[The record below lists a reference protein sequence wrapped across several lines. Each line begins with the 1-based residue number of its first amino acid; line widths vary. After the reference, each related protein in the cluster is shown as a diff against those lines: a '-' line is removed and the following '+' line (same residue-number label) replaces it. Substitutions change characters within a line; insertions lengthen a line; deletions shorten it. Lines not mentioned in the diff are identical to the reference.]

1 MASAPKVPPQPPRL
15 AQRLLALVALSE
27 QRSALLGDLAEEY
40 AFRAGLYGQ
49 RAAQRW
55 YWRQARRSAAPFLLE
70 RLRLT
75 WPDRPTSSR
84 KTRMAHWIRDFSYAA
99 RTMMR
104 RPLFATTV
112 VATLAIGVGANTAL
126 FGVFKAVFLEP
137 IPLPES
143 EELVV
148 VMQTAGFGCCGPAS
162 GPDYLDWVERERTFD
177 GMAVLQPRTVNL
189 TGLEEAERLYATFV
203 SASAFELLG
212 VEPLMGR
219 PLLPEDEQLDTPT
232 VTVLSHEFWRRALG
246 SRPDVIGTSVEVDGT
261 PLTVVGVMPPDF
273 DVPSPWAATRNH
285 QLYLPFVTSRLQNNR
300 GNHGF
305 PVIARLSEGTSL
317 ETAQADM
324 DRIMR
329 ELADEYPETN
339 ANRGAL
345 VSTVHDYLYGDVGKQ
360 LLLILGAAGLVL
372 LIACGNVASL
382 QLARAT
388 EREAELT
395 VRSAL
400 GASRSALVRLLFS
413 ESMLLAVVGAVFGVI
428 VAFIALQGLRAI
440 LPPQIPRI
448 DTVQIDALALG
459 FAIVA
464 SFGSALIF
472 GMAPAWLASR
482 TDLATGLKEGGYG
495 TLAPHKERL
504 RDYFI
509 ILQIALGLVLVNGG
523 TLLVRN
529 YTDLRSQDQGF
540 EAEGVL
546 TVALNASGPRYE
558 SSVARMQFYDLVV
571 AEVLAVPG
579 VVSAGIVSKLPLAG
593 GTNGNVWIEGRP
605 PRTTSDEG
613 PLVEVS
619 SVGGDY
625 FEAMGI
631 PLLRGRT
638 ITDDDSASANIGVVI
653 NQAMVDEAWPDE
665 DPIGKRFSFNDN
677 PPEWRTVVGVVGT
690 VRQWGPEQ
698 PARAEA
704 YAHYAQGWSST
715 AYVVARVQGDAA
727 PIARQ
732 LRSAVLAVDP
742 TQPPSS
748 IQAMDDRLENAFA
761 RRRFSMTL
769 ISLFAIA
776 ALLLAAAG
784 IYGTVAFFVARRSRD
799 LGIRIALGADGRG
812 IAGLVVGQGLRLAAW
827 GLALGL
833 FGVWATTSLV
843 ESLLYGM
850 GALHVPTL
858 IAGCVVLGGVTVL
871 AAALPARRAVRL
883 PPTLVLRPK

>member
-1 MASAPKVPPQPPRL
+1 MASAPDPQPQPPKL
-15 AQRLLALVALSE
+15 AQRLIGLLALSE
-27 QRSALLGDLAEEY
+27 QRSALLGDLAEEF
-40 AFRAGLYGQ
+40 AFRAGLYGE
-49 RAAQRW
+49 RAAHRW

-70 RLRLT
+70 RLRLS

-112 VATLAIGVGANTAL
+112 VVTLAIGVGANTAL

-162 GPDYLDWVERERTFD
+162 GPDYLDWVERERSFE

-189 TGLEEAERLYATFV
+189 TGLEEAERLYATYV

-246 SRPDVIGTSVEVDGT
+246 SRPDVIGTTVEVDGT

-273 DVPSPWAATRNH
+273 DVPSPWASTRNH
-285 QLYLPFVTSRLQNNR
+285 QLYLPFVVSRLQNNR

-305 PVIARLSEGTSL
+305 PVIARLAEDTSI
-317 ETAQADM
+317 ETAQSDM

-329 ELADEYPETN
+329 ELAVEYPETN

-413 ESMLLAVVGAVFGVI
+413 ESMLLAIVGAVFGVL
-428 VAFIALQGLRAI
+428 VAFVALQGLRAI

-464 SFGSALIF
+464 SFGSALVF

-558 SSVARMQFYDLVV
+558 TSDSRLQFYNLVV
-571 AEVLAVPG
+571 EEALAVPG
-579 VVSAGIVSKLPLAG
+579 VLSAGIVSKLPLAG

-638 ITDDDSASANIGVVI
+638 IIDDDSATANIGVVI
-653 NQAMVDEAWPDE
+653 NQAMADEAWPDE
-665 DPIGKRFSFNDN
+665 DPLGKRFSFEDN
-677 PPEWRTVVGVVGT
+677 PPVWRTVVGVVGT

-698 PARAEA
+698 PARSEA
-704 YAHYAQGWSST
+704 YSHYGQGWSST

-742 TQPPSS
+742 TQPPSN

-812 IAGLVVGQGLRLAAW
+812 IAGLVVGRGLKLAAW
-827 GLALGL
+827 GLAIGL

-850 GALHVPTL
+850 GALHIPTL

-883 PPTLVLRPK
+883 PPTLVLRP